1 MSGDDR
7 TVSRRTLLRTV
18 GLTAATGALAVSG
31 LLSGGAASGGAASG
45 DRPFTVRPVTAQEW
59 AAGRGPRYHVAHR
72 GSGDVLPE
80 HSMPAYQAAVDW
92 GAACLEISVG
102 ITSDGV
108 LICMHDPTYDRTTTG
123 TGTIIDQPS
132 SVLDSIRIWQPRLG
146 RGWTDNPPRVPLF
159 EDVLR
164 SFGGAVVLAVEA
176 KVPQAYAPMMA
187 MVERMGLRESVIVKT
202 YYPSDDLATATAQGY
217 PVFCYFGKADA
228 ATWDAIT
235 KAAARLN
242 PHRDCLVLPAFTD
255 GAGSFL
261 PDATVAA
268 AVGTGIPVWVF
279 PLHRR
284 SDAEHFFAL
293 GVQGAVCSSYGY
305 IAGVV
310 PPVTADAWA
319 GMVIASGEMTRNPS
333 WDGYAPAFTPAGEM
347 VLAAKG
353 TQHFLTMGQCGRVP
367 TSTPGTVIE
376 VDGCWQVL
384 PKSASDGLSIAFG
397 RVDDSYYQHRLGAG
411 DGCHVIL
418 RANGELGLYRHHDGE
433 PDGELLSSAAS
444 PPLTAGQWAR
454 MRITITAHGIAVSRT
469 DSGTTVTALVPV
481 CDGYLHLGRASS
493 DGEAAF
499 RGLRIG

>member
-7 TVSRRTLLRTV
+7 TISRRTLLRAV
-18 GLTAATGALAVSG
+18 GFTAATGALALSG
-31 LLSGGAASGGAASG
+31 VLTGGAASA
-45 DRPFTVRPVTAQEW
+45 VRPITAQEW
-59 AAGRGPRYHVAHR
+59 AAGRGPRYHIAHR

-92 GAACLEISVG
+92 GADCLEISVG

-123 TGTIIDQPS
+123 TGKIVDQPS

-146 RGWTDNPPRVPLF
+146 QAWTDNPPRVPLF

-187 MVERMGLRESVIVKT
+187 MVERMGLRKSVIVKA
-202 YYPSDDLATATAQGY
+202 YYRSDDLATAAGQGY
-217 PVFCYFGKADA
+217 PVFCYFGTADD
-228 ATWDAIT
+228 ATPDAIT
-235 KAAARLN
+235 EAAGRLD

-255 GAGSFL
+255 GPGSFL
-261 PDATVAA
+261 PDSTVAVA
-268 AVGTGIPVWVF
+268 GATGIPVWVF

-310 PPVTADAWA
+310 PPVTADAWGRLA
-319 GMVIASGEMTRNPS
+319 IASGEMTKNPS
-333 WDGYAPAFTPAGEM
+333 WDGFAPAFTAAGEL
-347 VLAAKG
+347 VLAAENS
-353 TQHFLTMGQCGRVP
+353 QHFVTMGQCGPIP
-367 TSTPGTVIE
+367 TSTPGTIIE
-376 VDGCWQVL
+376 VDGSWQTL
-384 PKSASDGLSIAFG
+384 PRKASDSLSVAFG
-397 RVDDSYYQHRLGAG
+397 RVDDSYYAHRLGAG

-418 RANGELGLYRHHDGE
+418 RANGELALYRHHDGN
-433 PDGELLSSAAS
+433 PDGELLGSAAS

-454 MRITITAHGIAVSRT
+454 LRITTTADGVAVART
-469 DSGTTVTALVPV
+469 DSGTTVTAASVQV
-481 CDGYLHLGRASS
+481 SDGYLHLGRTSK
-493 DGEAAF
+493 DGVGAF
-499 RGLRIG
+499 RALRIA

>member
-31 LLSGGAASGGAASG
+31 LLSGGAASG
-45 DRPFTVRPVTAQEW
+45 DRPVTVRRVTAQEW
-59 AAGRGPRYHVAHR
+59 ATVRGPRYHVAHR

-80 HSMPAYQAAVDW
+80 HSMPAYQAAVGW

-146 RGWTDNPPRVPLF
+146 RAWTDNPPRVPLF

-228 ATWDAIT
+228 ATPDAIT
-235 KAAARLN
+235 KAAPRLD
-242 PHRDCLVLPAFTD
+242 PHRDCLVPVGLPAPGV
-255 GAGSFL
+255 GA
-261 PDATVAA
+261 ARAA
-268 AVGTGIPVWVF
+268 PPGPQPAGRLDDRRADVDRRRAG
-279 PLHRR
+279 LHRL
-284 SDAEHFFAL
+284 AL
-293 GVQGAVCSSYGY
+293 HQ
-305 IAGVV
+305 
-310 PPVTADAWA
+310 
-319 GMVIASGEMTRNPS
+319 
-333 WDGYAPAFTPAGEM
+333 
-347 VLAAKG
+347 
-353 TQHFLTMGQCGRVP
+353 
-367 TSTPGTVIE
+367 
-376 VDGCWQVL
+376 
-384 PKSASDGLSIAFG
+384 
-397 RVDDSYYQHRLGAG
+397 
-411 DGCHVIL
+411 
-418 RANGELGLYRHHDGE
+418 
-433 PDGELLSSAAS
+433 
-444 PPLTAGQWAR
+444 
-454 MRITITAHGIAVSRT
+454 
-469 DSGTTVTALVPV
+469 
-481 CDGYLHLGRASS
+481 
-493 DGEAAF
+493 
-499 RGLRIG
+499 